1 MIRILQ
7 ILQIILLLIN
17 VDLLAQDTKE
27 EYSESSVLSSGR
39 WFKISVT
46 EDGVYRIDYSLLV
59 QLGLE
64 YPSTPRIYCNNYGQ
78 LSYNNNDPRPDD
90 LRESAILTVT
100 GSDGIFNEG
109 DYLLFYGKG
118 TNRWIYD
125 ESTGNYDFLR
135 HNYSDTAFY
144 FITSD
149 AGQGKRITFDEEP
162 AGPVNYTSSE
172 SDALYI
178 HELESENL
186 IKSGREW
193 YQPVTAASTIQVNP
207 GFTGIVISEGIRYSL
222 RVLTRASVQ
231 TMLSLYEG
239 EIIHEAVM
247 MPEVDLSSTTG
258 TYARIDTASGT
269 FIPSSSSP
277 VFEIKYFNNG
287 ESGAKAWIDYIKL
300 QGRKTS
306 SYDGNTLH
314 ISDSKSIGSGSITE
328 FNIMSTEQDV
338 TVWDITD
345 PFNIKIIPFTFTA
358 GKIKFKAAT
367 DLLKTFIVFTSEKA
381 ILPGINS
388 RLLENQDLHASEPAE
403 MIIVTHP
410 LFNYH
415 AGKLADIHFS
425 NSGLTSL
432 IVTPEQIYNE
442 FSGGI
447 PDISAIRNFIR
458 MKYLK
463 QKGTVSPLKYLLLF
477 GDGSFENRTPPPYN
491 PNFIPT
497 YQSKNSNVVISSFT
511 SDDFYGLLEDGEG
524 EDYGTE
530 DIGIGRLPVSDT
542 TQAGVLVSK
551 IARYLDP
558 SNEGDWKNVI
568 CLVADD
574 EDGNTHMSDAEGLA
588 ALIGNKYPSF
598 NVDKIYLDAYQQVTS
613 ATGQSYPD
621 VNKAINDRMNS
632 GCLIFNFVGH
642 GNELGLAHERVL
654 KPEDI
659 RSWKNKNK
667 LPLFITATC
676 EFSRFDDTEYNIVT
690 GIRSG
695 INSSGES
702 VLLRENGGGIAL
714 LSTTRV
720 VYSAPNYFLNR
731 NIYDIAFEYDS
742 SGNALRLGDVIRI
755 AKNNSGDGPNKRN
768 FLLLGDPALRIAFPW
783 HGKVITDSINNIP
796 SSGTIDSL
804 KALSLVTVSGHIEDS
819 QGNTA
824 DSFNGMINSVIFDK
838 ETLKRT
844 LANDGGSPMEFGIRN
859 NILFS
864 GKTIVNEGRFR
875 FNFIVPRD
883 IDYSYGTGKI
893 SYYASNN
900 NIDMHG
906 SFTDI
911 IIGGFSDPSN
921 TDTSG
926 PAIRLFLND
935 TLFRNGGI
943 TDSDPRLLAIIE
955 DSSGINTT
963 GSGIGHDL
971 ACYLDGERNNPFALN
986 SYFENDFG
994 SYTRG
999 SVIYPLSGLDQGP
1012 HSITVKA
1019 WDNFNNSSEES
1030 IMFMVENSEGFV
1042 LKDLLNYPNPF
1053 FHETKITAEHN
1064 RPDEKLVVTISI
1076 YNSAGKLIRI
1086 LNKTVISTGYQLP
1099 PFIWDGNDAGGKR
1112 AGRGIYFYRVAAAT
1126 ISGDKAV
1133 ISGRM
1138 IIL

>member
-27 EYSESSVLSSGR
+27 EYSESSVLASGR

-59 QLGLE
+59 KLGLE

-277 VFEIKYFNNG
+277 IFEIKYFNNG

-410 LFNYH
+410 LFKYH

-654 KPEDI
+654 KPED
-659 RSWKNKNK
+659 
-667 LPLFITATC
+667 
-676 EFSRFDDTEYNIVT
+676 
-690 GIRSG
+690 
-695 INSSGES
+695 
-702 VLLRENGGGIAL
+702 
-714 LSTTRV
+714 
-720 VYSAPNYFLNR
+720 
-731 NIYDIAFEYDS
+731 
-742 SGNALRLGDVIRI
+742 
-755 AKNNSGDGPNKRN
+755 
-768 FLLLGDPALRIAFPW
+768 
-783 HGKVITDSINNIP
+783 
-796 SSGTIDSL
+796 
-804 KALSLVTVSGHIEDS
+804 
-819 QGNTA
+819 TA